1 MQEFARMADLPT
13 LLLIDDDMVSREVMA
28 TVLTMTGY
36 TVHTAASGEASLEL
50 LESGSCVPAAILM
63 DAQMPGL
70 SGTQL
75 VEQLRTRS
83 KARVIAISA
92 SNAPV
97 EVAAAADGFLL
108 KPFAAD
114 ALQKLLESHEAQAAP
129 AVAPAAP
136 VSSSIWGKSALDPA
150 APVVNPETL
159 GKLREMMP
167 KAAVKEIYAAIIA
180 DLYKR
185 QTELE
190 VAIGKDDAAEVR
202 RIGHSIKGGC
212 GMAGA
217 LQAARL
223 GALLQSGAL
232 ETAAPN
238 PSGNHLDNST
248 AMLTDLRTAARN
260 LESMLE
266 QEFPA

>member
-1 MQEFARMADLPT
+1 MQGFVPLPELPT

-50 LESGSCVPAAILM
+50 LDSGGCAPAVVLL

-70 SGTQL
+70 SGPKL
-75 VEQLRTRS
+75 IEQLRARS
-83 KARVIAISA
+83 KARIIAMSA
-92 SNAPV
+92 SNGPD
-97 EVAAAADGFLL
+97 EVFADADAFLL
-108 KPFAAD
+108 KPFGPE
-114 ALQKLLESHEAQAAP
+114 ALEKVLDGQEVQAA
-129 AVAPAAP
+129 APTASTASEHLP
-136 VSSSIWGKSALDPA
+136 ALDSG

-159 GKLREMMP
+159 AQLREMMP
-167 KAAVKEIYAAIIA
+167 EAAVKQIYQAIVT

-185 QTELE
+185 LAALE
-190 VAIGKDDAAEVR
+190 TAIAKGDSAEVR

-217 LQAARL
+217 MQASRI
-223 GALLQSGAL
+223 GALLQGGAL
-232 ETAAPN
+232 EA
-238 PSGNHLDNST
+238 GNGNQLDNSA
-248 AMLTDLRTAARN
+248 AMLRDLRVAAGN

>member
-1 MQEFARMADLPT
+1 MQDFAPLPELPT

-36 TVHTAASGEASLEL
+36 TVHTAASGEESLEL
-50 LESGSCVPAAILM
+50 LGSGGCVPTVILL

-70 SGTQL
+70 SGPVL
-75 VEQLRTRS
+75 IEQIRNRCP
-83 KARVIAISA
+83 ARIIAISA
-92 SNAPV
+92 SNAPD
-97 EVAAAADGFLL
+97 EVFAAADGFLL

-114 ALQKLLESHEAQAAP
+114 ALGKLLEGQEPQSTPTAASP
-129 AVAPAAP
+129 ALGP
-136 VSSSIWGKSALDPA
+136 SSILEKPLLDPA
-150 APVVNPETL
+150 APAVNPETL
-159 GKLREMMP
+159 AQLREMMP
-167 KAAVKEIYAAIIA
+167 EAAVKQIYQAIVA

-185 QTELE
+185 LTALE
-190 VAIGKDDAAEVR
+190 AAIANNDAAEVR

-217 LQAARL
+217 TQAARI
-223 GALLQSGAL
+223 GTLLQSGAL
-232 ETAAPN
+232 ESAN
-238 PSGNHLDNST
+238 RNQLDNST
-248 AMLTDLRTAARN
+248 TLLGDLRIAARN